1 MKCIFANQI
10 LIMIVS
16 EKYKNKFIK
25 FFKILSTVLVGIAIL
40 LYILPFFL
48 KESITKSVNELAKD
62 YVKSEVRF
70 EKINLSFYTHFPN
83 LTVNLENS
91 KIGASSN
98 FPNQDLIKASDIA
111 LGIDLFSLF
120 GDKITF
126 NQLYL
131 SNAEIN
137 VKSDS
142 LGNSNY
148 DIFISDEQAPKD
160 DSTVNLGFE
169 NIIIK
174 NTKLV
179 FEDKKNKIEFRAQ
192 NLNYKGLVEFVN
204 NNLNLNAK
212 AEIAEVF
219 FAFDEQVYIDKK
231 ALKGNFDTQ
240 INLDK
245 LSLTFKNN
253 QFVLAKFPFE
263 INGKIDLPENVID
276 FDLQIVSKQNQ
287 LQDLLSIV
295 PPSYQQWYE
304 NTQIEGTSSIDF
316 SLKGKMNSDLNQNP
330 NLKLNVGIENGS
342 LNYKQSPNP
351 IKNINL
357 STQIFLPEL
366 NPEKIELA
374 ISKFNFNLMDGFAK
388 GSLNFK
394 APATIQSQIE
404 TKIDLAKLKKAS
416 GLSAF
421 DVSGILDIQANVDGT
436 YATAIKKVGIRNVE
450 QTFIASVPKM
460 NVNAKWT
467 NGYFKMKDLPLPI
480 EAIFADLQIINT
492 DGDFK
497 NTAISVNQ
505 IKAKA
510 ADNFIDGFVKIE
522 NLHNYKMHSNIKAD
536 LNLSDITSIYPV
548 ESFVVKGDL
557 AIDFKADGTYE
568 PKRNIFPI
576 SNSYVKLDNG
586 FLKYTD
592 IPELPIEDIDIE
604 MKVSSSKGSMNDLK
618 VEVLPISFKLAGEP
632 FKLDAD
638 LYNFNNLT
646 YKVNSKGT
654 LDLNKI
660 YRVFAVQGYNVN
672 GLIRADLNIF
682 GKGTTSDKST
692 VSNRGF
698 IDLQDIYLDSE
709 MFPNSFIIQ
718 KGKLKFQREKILLD
732 NVNATYGSNAF
743 KIGGNISNYMNFALN
758 DKAVLLG
765 DVTIQSSKV
774 NINEFMVFDTKAST
788 SSVKSNTTETGVIL
802 IPENFKI
809 NINANATKVLFEEL
823 VLSDFRGDLN
833 IDEGIVKLNNTKF
846 ELIGST
852 FSMKGGYQP
861 ISTKMAKF
869 DYSIR
874 ANDFDIQKAY
884 NEITIF
890 RELASAAESVYGVV
904 SLDYSLSGIL
914 DANMMPKLKTIKGQG
929 VLTLEDIQFKGFKLF
944 NAVSEKT
951 SFESLH
957 DAKASKVEV
966 KTSIENNVMT
976 IEPTKFKIAGFR
988 PRIQGQVTLD
998 GRMNLGFRL
1007 GLPPFG
1013 IIGIPMIITGNSD
1026 DFKIKLGKQK
1036 EEPLEESDEEY
1047 ENYKKSLEPKDVTK
1061 IN

>member
-1 MKCIFANQI
+1 
-10 LIMIVS
+10 MIIS
-16 EKYKNKFIK
+16 EKYKNKLIK
-25 FFKILSTVLVGIAIL
+25 FFKVSSIVLVGIAGL
-40 LYILPFFL
+40 LYVLPYFF
-48 KESITKSVNELAKD
+48 KDTITKSVNELAKD
-62 YVKSEVRF
+62 FVKSDVRF

-131 SNAEIN
+131 SNAIIN

-142 LGNSNY
+142 LGNANY
-148 DIFISDEQAPKD
+148 DVFISDDEAPKD
-160 DSTVNLGFE
+160 DSTVNLNFE

-174 NTKLV
+174 NTQLV

-192 NLNYKGLVEFVN
+192 NLNYKGLVAFVN
-204 NNLNLNAK
+204 NNINLNAK
-212 AEIAEVF
+212 ADIAEVF
-219 FAFDEQVYIDKK
+219 FAFDKQIYIDKK

-245 LSLTFKNN
+245 LSLTFNKN

-263 INGKIDLPENVID
+263 INGKIDLPENEID

-287 LQDLLSIV
+287 LQDLLSVV
-295 PPSYQQWYE
+295 PPAFQQWYE

-330 NLKLNVGIENGS
+330 NLKLNVAIANGS

-357 STQIFLPEL
+357 VTEMLLPEL
-366 NPEKIELA
+366 NPDKMELA

-388 GSLNFK
+388 GNLNFK
-394 APATIQSQIE
+394 APATIQSKIE
-404 TKIDLAKLKKAS
+404 TKIDLAKLQQAS
-416 GLSAF
+416 GLNAF
-421 DVSGILDIQANVDGT
+421 DVRGILDIQANVDGT
-436 YATAIKKVGIRNVE
+436 YATEIKKVGIRNVE
-450 QTFIASVPKM
+450 QTYIASVPKM
-460 NVNAKWT
+460 NVNAKWS

-480 EAIFADLQIINT
+480 EGIFADLQIVNT

-505 IKAKA
+505 LKAKA
-510 ADNFIDGFVKIE
+510 ANNFIDGFVKVE
-522 NLHNYKMHSNIKAD
+522 NLHNYKMHTNIKAD
-536 LNLSDITSIYPV
+536 LNLADITSIYPV

-568 PKRNIFPI
+568 PKKNIFPV
-576 SNSYVKLDNG
+576 SNSYVKLDKG

-646 YKVNSKGT
+646 YKINSKGT
-654 LDLNKI
+654 LDLSKI
-660 YRVFAVQGYNVN
+660 YRIFAVQGYNVN
-672 GLIRADLNIF
+672 GLIKADLNIF
-682 GKGTTSDKST
+682 GKGTSSDKST

-765 DVTIQSSKV
+765 DVTIQSPKV
-774 NINEFMVFDTKAST
+774 NVDEFMVFDTKASASSQAKT
-788 SSVKSNTTETGVIL
+788 SATATGVIL

-809 NINANATKVLFEEL
+809 NVNAKANQVLFEGL
-823 VLSDFRGDLN
+823 VLSDFKGDLN
-833 IDEGIVKLNNTKF
+833 IDKGIVKLNDTNF
-846 ELIGST
+846 GLIGST
-852 FSMKGGYQP
+852 FSMNGAYQP

-884 NEITIF
+884 KEITIF
-890 RELASAAESVYGVV
+890 RDLASAAESVFGLV
-904 SLDYSLSGIL
+904 SLDYTLSGVL

-944 NAVSEKT
+944 NAVSKET

-976 IEPTKFKIAGFR
+976 IEPTKFKMAGFR

-1013 IIGIPMIITGNSD
+1013 IIGIPMTITGNSENM
-1026 DFKIKLGKQK
+1026 KIKLGKQK

-1047 ENYKKSLEPKDVTK
+1047 ENYKKSLEPKEVTN

>member
-1 MKCIFANQI
+1 
-10 LIMIVS
+10 MIIS
-16 EKYKNKFIK
+16 EKYKNKLIK
-25 FFKILSTVLVGIAIL
+25 FFKVSSIVLVGIAGL
-40 LYILPFFL
+40 LYVLPYFF
-48 KESITKSVNELAKD
+48 KDTITKSVNELAKD
-62 YVKSEVRF
+62 FVKSDVRF

-131 SNAEIN
+131 SNAIIN

-142 LGNSNY
+142 LGNANY
-148 DIFISDEQAPKD
+148 DVFISDDEAPKD
-160 DSTVNLGFE
+160 DSTVNLNFE

-174 NTKLV
+174 NTQLV
-179 FEDKKNKIEFRAQ
+179 FEDKKNKIEFHAQ
-192 NLNYKGLVEFVN
+192 NLNYKGLVAFVN

-212 AEIAEVF
+212 ADIAEVF
-219 FAFDEQVYIDKK
+219 FAFDKQIYIDKK

-245 LSLTFKNN
+245 LSLTFNKN

-263 INGKIDLPENVID
+263 INGKIDLPKNEID

-287 LQDLLSIV
+287 LQDLLSVV
-295 PPSYQQWYE
+295 PPAFQQWYE

-330 NLKLNVGIENGS
+330 SLKLKVAIANGS

-357 STQIFLPEL
+357 ATEMLLPEL
-366 NPEKIELA
+366 NPDKMELV

-388 GSLNFK
+388 GNLNFK

-404 TKIDLAKLKKAS
+404 AKIDLAKLQQAS

-421 DVSGILDIQANVDGT
+421 DVRGILDIQANVDGI
-436 YATAIKKVGIRNVE
+436 YATEIKKVGIRNVE

-480 EAIFADLQIINT
+480 EAIFADLQIVNT

-510 ADNFIDGFVKIE
+510 ANNFIDGFVKVE
-522 NLHNYKMHSNIKAD
+522 NLHNYKMHTNIKAD
-536 LNLSDITSIYPV
+536 LNLADITSIYPV

-568 PKRNIFPI
+568 PKKNIFPV

-646 YKVNSKGT
+646 YKINSKGT
-654 LDLNKI
+654 LDLSKI
-660 YRVFAVQGYNVN
+660 YRIFAVQGYNVN
-672 GLIRADLNIF
+672 GLIKADLNIF
-682 GKGTTSDKST
+682 GKGTSSDKST

-765 DVTIQSSKV
+765 DVTIQSPKV
-774 NINEFMVFDTKAST
+774 NVDEFMVFDTKAST
-788 SSVKSNTTETGVIL
+788 SSQAKTSAAATGVIL

-809 NINANATKVLFEEL
+809 NVNANANQVLFEGL
-823 VLSDFRGDLN
+823 VLSDFKGDLN
-833 IDEGIVKLNNTKF
+833 IDKGIVKLNDTNF
-846 ELIGST
+846 GLIGST
-852 FSMKGGYQP
+852 FSMNGAYQP

-884 NEITIF
+884 KEITIF
-890 RELASAAESVYGVV
+890 RDLASAAESVFGLV
-904 SLDYSLSGIL
+904 SLDYTLSGVL

-944 NAVSEKT
+944 NAVSKET

-988 PRIQGQVTLD
+988 PKIQGQVTLD

-1013 IIGIPMIITGNSD
+1013 IIGIPMTITGNSENM
-1026 DFKIKLGKQK
+1026 KIKLGKQK

-1047 ENYKKSLEPKDVTK
+1047 ENYKKSLEPKEQTE